1 MSEKKKPRS
10 PVNGQPTPNPT
21 LITSANAREYA
32 ARSHKVRREKGR
44 IREALLKELDKMY
57 TTNEGEQV
65 DGYTLMAKA
74 AIARMM
80 KNPKYWEIVRDTTG
94 EKPIDK
100 VDMDV
105 SGDAHIK
112 VWFPDDDD

>member
-1 MSEKKKPRS
+1 MQDEHKSPLSGVAPPAVHRFNSENAAGYAKK
-10 PVNGQPTPNPT
+10 
-21 LITSANAREYA
+21 SAE
-32 ARSHKVRREKGR
+32 VRREKGR
-44 IREALLKELDKMY
+44 IKAALLKELDKMY
-57 TTNEGEQV
+57 TTNDGEQV